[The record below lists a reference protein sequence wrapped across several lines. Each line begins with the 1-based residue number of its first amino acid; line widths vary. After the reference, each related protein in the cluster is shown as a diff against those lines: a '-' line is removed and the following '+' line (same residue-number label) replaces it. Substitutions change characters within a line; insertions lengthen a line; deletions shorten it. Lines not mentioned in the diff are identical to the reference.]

1 MISRDSHSPTKTSQ
15 PYSCTRRSKTFV
27 RDFQKQWS
35 NLLLALSCMALLTA
49 CDDANDSRL
58 VLEEANFRVRESV
71 EQLHVMG
78 AQESQ
83 VLGVYDATGAQLASG
98 EADALGGLIFRQLAP
113 GNNYTVREESGNPVE
128 AVQNLEVWSVEA
140 SLPDTS
146 FYSDQVLQPGF
157 NYITTRDGTR
167 LSAYVTL
174 PGPIEDGPY
183 PTIVNYSGYEPS
195 RPGSVL
201 DESLVGFCG
210 LLPVLCDAPNHPAGL
225 IAGFMAYATVG
236 VNMRGTG
243 CSGGAYDYFET
254 LQVLDGYDI
263 IEAIAAQPWVFS
275 NKVGMAGLSYPG
287 ISQLF
292 VAQTRPPGLKAIAPL
307 SVIAETSSST
317 LTPGGIFN
325 NGFAFQWAENVVNGA
340 QPYGQ
345 GWEQDQVDVEYAESG
360 SSICE
365 ENQQLHLQVVDAVGR
380 ALENPYYE
388 PEIVDPLNPSVF
400 VGEIDVPIFLS
411 GAWQDEQTG
420 AHFATLLDKFSNSPV
435 TRFITFNGLHAD
447 GYTPEV
453 LAEWKTFLDIY
464 VAEVIPNRPPLLDLV
479 AGPLFEQ
486 QFGAPLAFPEIPYSD
501 EQSYAAARMAYEAD
515 TAELPLR
522 VIFDRG
528 AALELLPQN
537 EGDPDFRGAPQ
548 GVFSAQFSQ
557 WPPAEQEVYR
567 LYLQD
572 DGTLSTAEPASE
584 GAASSFMHDPDAGQR
599 TFGGR
604 QPFYEWAATAPGT
617 AAVFVSDILPEDMV
631 FVGSGSADLFLKSTE
646 EDADIEILL
655 SEVREEGF
663 ETYVQAGWLRASHR
677 ALDSTRAT
685 ELRPVKTHLEVDAA
699 PLPQGEFAA
708 TRVELFPF
716 AHIFRAGSRIRLQID
731 TPGDSRELWKFMLLE
746 YDNPATHTIGHSMMY
761 PSSIALPLIPMS
773 EVQST
778 PPPCPSLR
786 GQPCRTFEEYTN
798 TAGS

>member
-1 MISRDSHSPTKTSQ
+1 
-15 PYSCTRRSKTFV
+15 
-27 RDFQKQWS
+27 
-35 NLLLALSCMALLTA
+35 
-49 CDDANDSRL
+49 
-58 VLEEANFRVRESV
+58 
-71 EQLHVMG
+71 
-78 AQESQ
+78 
-83 VLGVYDATGAQLASG
+83 
-98 EADALGGLIFRQLAP
+98 
-113 GNNYTVREESGNPVE
+113 
-128 AVQNLEVWSVEA
+128 
-140 SLPDTS
+140 
-146 FYSDQVLQPGF
+146 
-157 NYITTRDGTR
+157 
-167 LSAYVTL
+167 
-174 PGPIEDGPY
+174 
-183 PTIVNYSGYEPS
+183 
-195 RPGSVL
+195 
-201 DESLVGFCG
+201 
-210 LLPVLCDAPNHPAGL
+210 
-225 IAGFMAYATVG
+225 
-236 VNMRGTG
+236 
-243 CSGGAYDYFET
+243 
-254 LQVLDGYDI
+254 
-263 IEAIAAQPWVFS
+263 
-275 NKVGMAGLSYPG
+275 
-287 ISQLF
+287 
-292 VAQTRPPGLKAIAPL
+292 
-307 SVIAETSSST
+307 
-317 LTPGGIFN
+317 
-325 NGFAFQWAENVVNGA
+325 
-340 QPYGQ
+340 
-345 GWEQDQVDVEYAESG
+345 
-360 SSICE
+360 
-365 ENQQLHLQVVDAVGR
+365 
-380 ALENPYYE
+380 
-388 PEIVDPLNPSVF
+388 
-400 VGEIDVPIFLS
+400 S